1 MDEAVQLIDQI
12 LKEKLEASRVDII
25 DDSHKHRGHK
35 AAGGGGHYSVI
46 VVSSQFENVNLVD
59 QRRLVYS
66 ALDDQINGSPKVIH
80 AIQIKTL
87 TPAQWAAAPRGPIV
101 DGANRARPGAN

>member
-1 MDEAVQLIDQI
+1 MDAAVQLIDQV
-12 LKEKLEASRVDII
+12 LKEKLEASHVDII

-46 VVSSQFENVNLVD
+46 VVSSKFENVNLID

-80 AIQIKTL
+80 ALQIKTP
-87 TPAQWAAAPRGPIV
+87 TPDQWAAAS
-101 DGANRARPGAN
+101 

>member
-12 LKEKLEASRVDII
+12 LKEKLEASRVEII

-46 VVSSQFENVNLVD
+46 VVSSKFENVNLVD

-80 AIQIKTL
+80 ALQIKTL

-101 DGANRARPGAN
+101 DGANLRP

>member
-12 LKEKLEASRVDII
+12 LKEKLEASRVEII

-46 VVSSQFENVNLVD
+46 VVSSKFENVNLVD

-80 AIQIKTL
+80 ALQIKTL
-87 TPAQWAAAPRGPIV
+87 TPDQWAAAPRG
-101 DGANRARPGAN
+101 ANLRP

>member
-1 MDEAVQLIDQI
+1 MDEAVKLIDQI
-12 LKEKLEASRVDII
+12 LKEKLKASHVDII

-46 VVSSQFENVNLVD
+46 VVSTKFENVNLVD

-80 AIQIKTL
+80 ALQIKTL
-87 TPAQWAAAPRGPIV
+87 TPEQWAEQAGQSA
-101 DGANRARPGAN
+101 

>member
-80 AIQIKTL
+80 ALQIKTL
-87 TPAQWAAAPRGPIV
+87 TPAQWAEQAS
-101 DGANRARPGAN
+101 

>member
-12 LKEKLEASRVDII
+12 LKEKLEASRVEII

-46 VVSSQFENVNLVD
+46 VVSSKFENVNLID

-80 AIQIKTL
+80 ALQIKTL
-87 TPAQWAAAPRGPIV
+87 TPAQWVEQAGQSA
-101 DGANRARPGAN
+101 

>member
-1 MDEAVQLIDQI
+1 MDAAVQLIDQV
-12 LKEKLEASRVDII
+12 LKEKLEASHVDII

-46 VVSSQFENVNLVD
+46 VVSSKFENVNLID

-80 AIQIKTL
+80 ALQIKTL
-87 TPAQWAAAPRGPIV
+87 TPDQWAEQTA
-101 DGANRARPGAN
+101 